1 MDDHEFQLWLAFV
14 VKLVL
19 PLALVLVAMIVG
31 TILEKRHYASILRRE
46 AELHHIIVVAVKQA
60 PEGFQGGQL
69 VRGSVVVSSDYFR
82 RFLAGLRQIVGGPVQ
97 TFETLL
103 DRGRREAILRMKAE
117 AAALGANAVFNV
129 KIDTASMMQSGSLGT
144 AEVIAYGTAG
154 KLSEAGEA

>member
-19 PLALVLVAMIVG
+19 PLVLVLLAMIVG

-46 AELHHIIVVAVKQA
+46 AELHHIVVVALKQA
-60 PEGFQGGQL
+60 PEGCEGGQL

-82 RFLAGLRQIVGGPVQ
+82 RFLASLRQIVGGPVQ

-129 KIDTASMMQSGSLGT
+129 KIETASMMQSGSLGT

-154 KLSEAGEA
+154 RLPDA